1 MHAIDINEYLPNET
15 ILWISQQLETI
26 NIDLS
31 TLRGLDLLADGSRL
45 YFQVYYQLQELVQR
59 HVLSGQQPLLSET
72 PQPLG
77 GYESVE
83 ERGGYLLG
91 VLQENHAY

>member
-1 MHAIDINEYLPNET
+1 MPVTDINKYLPNET
-15 ILWISQQLETI
+15 ILWISQQLEII

-31 TLRGLDLLADGSRL
+31 TLRGLDLLKDGSQLHFRI
-45 YFQVYYQLQELVQR
+45 YYQLQELVQR
-59 HVLSGQQPLLSET
+59 YVLSGQEPLLSET

-83 ERGGYLLG
+83 ERRGYFSG
-91 VLQENHAY
+91 VLRENHAY